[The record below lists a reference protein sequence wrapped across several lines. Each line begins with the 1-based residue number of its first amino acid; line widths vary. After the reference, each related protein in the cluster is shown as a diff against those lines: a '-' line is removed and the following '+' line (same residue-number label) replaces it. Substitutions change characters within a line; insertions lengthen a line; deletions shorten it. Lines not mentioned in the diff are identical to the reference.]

1 MTSRVV
7 SAIGSSTLAASADF
21 RRTMAGLVACALAV
35 LPLRELFTD
44 WGWLTDVWVV
54 MILVLVPAAALRL
67 YSQPKVWHLLPGLLL
82 AVCYLT
88 HRYVPDHAIIG
99 LIPGPGA
106 WKDVGILDADVRDS
120 IRDDVAP
127 LQSTVAI
134 QMVLAAQAALFAIA
148 IDLIAVVA
156 RRPALAGIPFLVI
169 LIVSGAVP
177 RQPVGLVWFA
187 AAAAGYLLLLASDRR
202 DELVRWGRVMPRA
215 AGPRPTPVQALSG
228 RRIGVIA
235 IVAALCVPFL
245 LPTRSVNVL
254 ADTFH
259 NGGGSGL
266 GDGTGN
272 GGVALDPLAALRGEL
287 TRTNPIQLLT
297 VQYVGDSA
305 HDPFYLR
312 QEVLDDYNGKA
323 WTPSGDN
330 QGLVTLGGSLAPDPP
345 FVGPQ
350 VTYQAR
356 ITVNSTLRGNAP
368 IFANPT
374 SLTGPDGASWN
385 PTNQLVITNRV
396 NKDTTYSEDVS
407 ESQPTASDLQVSAE
421 SLPPGDLARLSE
433 PPSVPAAVHT
443 IVNDAVG
450 PATSEYAKALAIF
463 QYFVN
468 PANHFLYSTSTK
480 TGTTGNDLLDF
491 LTNRVGYCQQYAAA
505 MAVMLR
511 IEGIPSRVV
520 IGYTHRK
527 PDQNGKFTVSTQDA
541 HAWVEAYFG
550 GAGWVPFDPTPLQ
563 QQDPL
568 RAAALAWAPHP
579 AQTNASDPG
588 TAVPRV
594 SNSAGQT
601 AGLGAAAAAPGS
613 SSGSGGPGWW
623 FWTILAVVIFV
634 SALFLT
640 PAAVRLQRRRARLRA
655 ARAGPDPLWAELA
668 DTATDLGYVWSPVRT
683 PRQVEGWLRE
693 EAVSGSDAEA
703 ALHSLATAV
712 EVSRYAPPSSRPTAE
727 ADLVSDLREVEASLR
742 ARRSRSDR
750 VRARIL
756 PGSVSWLRRTFRR
769 H

>member
-1 MTSRVV
+1 MTSRVI
-7 SAIGSSTLAASADF
+7 SAVGYSPLAASADF

-54 MILVLVPAAALRL
+54 MVLVLVPAAALRL

-106 WKDVGILDADVRDS
+106 WKDVAILDADVRDS
-120 IRDDVAP
+120 IRDQVAP

-202 DELVRWGRVMPRA
+202 DELVRWGRVMPRS

-235 IVAALCVPFL
+235 ILAALCIPFL
-245 LPTRSVNVL
+245 LPIRSVNVL

-266 GDGTGN
+266 GNGN
-272 GGVALDPLAALRGEL
+272 GGGVALDPLATLRGEL
-287 TRTNPIQLLT
+287 NRTNPIQLLT
-297 VQYVGDSA
+297 VQYIGDSK
-305 HDPFYLR
+305 HNPFYLR

-330 QGLVTLGGSLAPDPP
+330 QSLVTLGGSLAPDPP
-345 FVGPQ
+345 LAGPQ
-350 VTYQAR
+350 VTYQAS

-374 SLTGPDGASWN
+374 SLSGPSGASWN
-385 PTNQLVITNRV
+385 PTNQLVVTNRV
-396 NKDTTYSEDVS
+396 NQDTTYTEDVS
-407 ESQPTASDLQVSAE
+407 EIQPTTADFSVAGE
-421 SLPPGDLARLSE
+421 SLPPETLHRLTQ
-433 PPSVPAAVHT
+433 VPAMPPDVNK
-443 IVNDAVG
+443 IVKSAVG
-450 PATSEYAKALAIF
+450 TANSEYEKARAIF
-463 QYFVN
+463 EFFVT
-468 PANHFLYSTSTK
+468 PANHFVYSTSTK
-480 TGTTGNDLLDF
+480 TGTSGNDLLDF
-491 LTNRVGYCQQYAAA
+491 LNNRVGFCQQYAAA

-511 IEGIPSRVV
+511 LEQIPARVV
-520 IGYTHRK
+520 IGYTHRS

-541 HAWVEAYFG
+541 HAWVEAYFD

-579 AQTNASDPG
+579 ELTNASDPG

-601 AGLGAAAAAPGS
+601 AGLGASSAAPGS
-613 SSGSGGPGWW
+613 SGGSGGPGWL
-623 FWTILAVVIFV
+623 FWTMVAAVLFV
-634 SALFLT
+634 GAVFLT
-640 PAAVRLQRRRARLRA
+640 PAAVRLERRRARLRA

-683 PRQVEGWLRE
+683 PRQVEGWLRD

-712 EVSRYAPPSSRPTAE
+712 EVSRYAPPTSQPAAE

-756 PGSVSWLRRTFRR
+756 PGSVSWLRRTLRR